1 MIYKKGSKG
10 DEVKKIQKVV
20 GCTADGIFGANTEN
34 AVKVQ
39 TMIVSANTSK
49 IPHIP

>member
-1 MIYKKGSKG
+1 MRELDPISSPAAVRRPV
-10 DEVKKIQKVV
+10 ERSTTSELKIVM
-20 GCTADGIFGANTEN
+20 
-34 AVKVQ
+34 AVNVH